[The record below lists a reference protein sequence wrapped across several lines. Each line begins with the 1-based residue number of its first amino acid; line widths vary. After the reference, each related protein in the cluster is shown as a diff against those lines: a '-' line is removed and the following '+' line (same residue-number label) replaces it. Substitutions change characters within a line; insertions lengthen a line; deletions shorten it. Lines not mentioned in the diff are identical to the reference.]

1 MRLTEKL
8 RCSASLADT
17 GGPIANGV
25 WQEAVGGAS
34 GKDLFPRTAELA
46 FPFPPSPCLEADVIA
61 GAAAA
66 TLCPGN
72 KLVVERPESSDGRA
86 ERLGTWPPGRL
97 AGLLPVEPRSPGPP
111 PHHSALEGK

>member
-1 MRLTEKL
+1 M
-8 RCSASLADT
+8 
-17 GGPIANGV
+17 
-25 WQEAVGGAS
+25 
-34 GKDLFPRTAELA
+34 
-46 FPFPPSPCLEADVIA
+46 IA

-111 PHHSALEGK
+111 HSPRGGSTRESSMVARDVHMVKLL